1 MKDTRPME
9 GKAGLHFLPSGTPEG
24 FASKAVSSDNDANP
38 SVIVR
43 ELIQNSLDAGT
54 PPGSKVEVE
63 FIFGEMAVPEIPG
76 INTYKAAFE
85 AAKKAHSQQA
95 PEAAEAQIE
104 RITDSLASSKV
115 PVLQVLDNGIGL
127 DARRTNALLSDGLTN
142 KVGTEA
148 NSAGSYG
155 LGHYTAFPASDLQY
169 ILYGGVTQDGHRTM
183 SGHAILA
190 SHFDQDDQELLGKD
204 GYFTSGSN
212 PQDIWNRYRFPE
224 NGDIPSVVEEVLDD
238 IESRRGRGTAVI
250 LLAFNDFRDENNP
263 VESVLRV
270 ASRHFYPVIRTG
282 NLIVRTE
289 RKGDVKVLDEAM
301 AADLLKSSQNER
313 RSRSDAINGSKAFAI
328 WRTLNAGQEKEVDT
342 GFGPVKLYM
351 RSADPDE
358 STRINLFRSGMFIT
372 DAVPLNQASNFA
384 EYRRFNAVVL
394 FDTPRPDEDARGFE
408 LVRQSEGEKHASVDK
423 KRLPKDKRAQFDKL
437 LRSIREAL
445 KEMATKDDADTF
457 TPEGFMELELSV
469 EAQRINPP
477 RTTSSVKQHPTPPKD
492 FTPVP
497 EQLEPF
503 PDGERRK
510 KNRRRAPKPERV
522 SKNKGR
528 RVQIAASARR
538 DGNVVR
544 VAVKAEEDIASA
556 TLRLLAD
563 QGADASCSNP
573 LADQPIQQRIAGSQG
588 KFVKELVIG
597 QLHKGERREIDV
609 ALETSVAN
617 ETVLKVDVLSR
628 KPPAK
633 DGDEE

>member
-1 MKDTRPME
+1 MKNTRPME
-9 GKAGLHFLPSGTPEG
+9 GKAGLRFLPSGTPEG

-54 PPGSKVEVE
+54 PPGSQVEVE
-63 FIFGEMAVPEIPG
+63 FIFGEMAIPEIPG
-76 INTYKAAFE
+76 IDTYKAAFE
-85 AAKKAHSQQA
+85 AAKKFHPHV

-104 RITDSLASSKV
+104 RITDSLANSKV

-127 DARRTNALLSDGLTN
+127 DERSTNALLSDGLTN

-190 SHFDQDDQELLGKD
+190 SHFNEDDQDNLLGKD

-212 PQDIWNRYRFPE
+212 PHDIQNRYRFPE

-238 IESRRGRGTAVI
+238 IEARRGRGTAVI
-250 LLAFNDFRDENNP
+250 LLAFNNFRDENDP
-263 VESVLRV
+263 AESVLRV

-282 NLIVRTE
+282 DLVVRTE
-289 RKGDVKVLDEAM
+289 RKGDVKVLNEAM
-301 AADLLKSSQNER
+301 AADLLKSGQNER

-358 STRINLFRSGMFIT
+358 STRISLFRSGMFIT

-423 KRLPKDKRAQFDKL
+423 KRLPKDKRSQFDKL
-437 LRSIREAL
+437 LRSIREEL

-469 EAQRINPP
+469 EAQRMNPR

-510 KNRRRAPKPERV
+510 KNRRRVPKPKKV
-522 SKNKGR
+522 SKSKGR

-538 DGNVVR
+538 DESVVR
-544 VAVKAEEDIASA
+544 VAVKAEEDIANA
-556 TLRLLAD
+556 TLRLLED

-597 QLHKGERREIDV
+597 QLYKGERREIDV
-609 ALETSVAN
+609 VLETSVAN
-617 ETVLKVDVLSR
+617 EAVLKVDVLSR